1 MNRNKD
7 SDSYIKYISVIDLI
21 IKNSDEKNPITINQI
36 QDLIYDKGYDFKI
49 DFRIVK
55 KFVENYNNYYEDT
68 IIKAYKE
75 GRNNYF
81 YYENPNLDLMEAKSI
96 IDLVY
101 SSHFFTLKTKEN
113 YKKRMQDLF
122 SIHNQAYFQK
132 RLNLHVVKNE
142 NEQVFYQE
150 LEVITKAIKE
160 KKKIRFEYQKPSLTF
175 NEKHK
180 LTELAP
186 IDTVFSNNEYY
197 LLCQGAKDPNTCIQY
212 RLDYVKNVEIVKD
225 SDVKFD
231 DYQLNSF
238 EKKLNNMTYMYGE
251 GKIEVIELEFTPNV
265 YSNMIDK
272 FGKNIHPKK
281 INENL
286 YCVQVRHIINS
297 TFYSWIIGFGGR
309 IQIADNDVH
318 KKQFKDFLMEN
329 FINKNNAD

>member
-7 SDSYIKYISVIDLI
+7 HDSYIKYISVIDLI

-81 YYENPNLDLMEAKSI
+81 YYENPNLDLMEAKAI

-132 RLNLHVVKNE
+132 
-142 NEQVFYQE
+142 
-150 LEVITKAIKE
+150 
-160 KKKIRFEYQKPSLTF
+160 
-175 NEKHK
+175 
-180 LTELAP
+180 
-186 IDTVFSNNEYY
+186 
-197 LLCQGAKDPNTCIQY
+197 
-212 RLDYVKNVEIVKD
+212 
-225 SDVKFD
+225 SDRV
-231 DYQLNSF
+231 NSF
-238 EKKLNNMTYMYGE
+238 HKSLYNSYCYLNNLLIITQRNFS
-251 GKIEVIELEFTPNV
+251 I
-265 YSNMIDK
+265 
-272 FGKNIHPKK
+272 
-281 INENL
+281 L
-286 YCVQVRHIINS
+286 YN
-297 TFYSWIIGFGGR
+297 
-309 IQIADNDVH
+309 
-318 KKQFKDFLMEN
+318 
-329 FINKNNAD
+329 

>member
-1 MNRNKD
+1 MSRNKD
-7 SDSYIKYISVIDLI
+7 HDSYIKYISVIDLI

-36 QDLIYDKGYDFKI
+36 QDLIYEKGYDFKI

-55 KFVENYNNYYEDT
+55 KFVENYNDYYEDT
-68 IIKAYKE
+68 VIKAYKD
-75 GRNNYF
+75 GKYNYF
-81 YYENPNLDLMEAKSI
+81 YYENPNLDLMEAKAI

-113 YKKRMQDLF
+113 YKKRMEDLF

-160 KKKIRFEYQKPSLTF
+160 KKKIRFEYQKPTLEE
-175 NEKHK
+175 NQKPK
-180 LTELAP
+180 ITELAP

-212 RLDYVKNVEIVKD
+212 RLDYVKNVEIVKK
-225 SDVKFD
+225 SEVEFNPLEV
-231 DYQLNSF
+231 QSF
-238 EKKLNNMTYMYGE
+238 EEKLNNMTYMYGQ
-251 GKIEVIELEFTPNV
+251 GQLEVIELEFHPNV

-272 FGKNIHPKK
+272 FGKDIHPKK
-281 INENL
+281 INDDL
-286 YCVQVRHIINS
+286 YRVQVKHIINS

-309 IQIADNDVH
+309 IQIADNDKH
-318 KKQFKDFLMEN
+318 KKDFKEFLMNN
-329 FINKNNAD
+329 FINEK

>member
-7 SDSYIKYISVIDLI
+7 HDSYIKYISVIDLI

-68 IIKAYKE
+68 IIKTYKE

-81 YYENPNLDLMEAKSI
+81 YYENPNLDLMEAKAI

-197 LLCQGAKDPNTCIQY
+197 LLCQGAKDQNTCIQY
-212 RLDYVKNVEIVKD
+212 RLDYVKNVEIV
-225 SDVKFD
+225 
-231 DYQLNSF
+231 
-238 EKKLNNMTYMYGE
+238 
-251 GKIEVIELEFTPNV
+251 EFTPNV

>member
-1 MNRNKD
+1 
-7 SDSYIKYISVIDLI
+7 
-21 IKNSDEKNPITINQI
+21 
-36 QDLIYDKGYDFKI
+36 
-49 DFRIVK
+49 
-55 KFVENYNNYYEDT
+55 
-68 IIKAYKE
+68 
-75 GRNNYF
+75 
-81 YYENPNLDLMEAKSI
+81 
-96 IDLVY
+96 
-101 SSHFFTLKTKEN
+101 
-113 YKKRMQDLF
+113 MQDLF

-197 LLCQGAKDPNTCIQY
+197 LLCQGAKDQNTCIQY

-251 GKIEVIELEFTPNV
+251 GKIKVIELEFTPNV

-272 FGKNIHPKK
+272 FGKDIHPKK

>member
-1 MNRNKD
+1 MSRNKD
-7 SDSYIKYISVIDLI
+7 HDSYIKYISVIDLI

-36 QDLIYDKGYDFKI
+36 QDLIYEKGYDFKI

-55 KFVENYNNYYEDT
+55 KFVENYNDYYEDT
-68 IIKAYKE
+68 VIKAYKD
-75 GRNNYF
+75 GKYNYF
-81 YYENPNLDLMEAKSI
+81 YYENPNLDLMEAKAI

-113 YKKRMQDLF
+113 YKKRMEDLF

-160 KKKIRFEYQKPSLTF
+160 KKKIRFEYQKPTLE
-175 NEKHK
+175 EKQK
-180 LTELAP
+180 PKITELAP

-212 RLDYVKNVEIVKD
+212 RLDYVKNVEIVKK
-225 SDVKFD
+225 SEVEFNPLEV
-231 DYQLNSF
+231 QSF
-238 EKKLNNMTYMYGE
+238 EEKLNNMTYMYGQ
-251 GKIEVIELEFTPNV
+251 GQLEVIELEFHPSV

-272 FGKNIHPKK
+272 FGKDIHPKK
-281 INENL
+281 INDDL
-286 YCVQVRHIINS
+286 YCVQVKHIINS

-309 IQIADNDVH
+309 IQIADNAKH
-318 KKQFKDFLMEN
+318 KDDFKEFLMNN
-329 FINKNNAD
+329 FINEK

>member
-1 MNRNKD
+1 MKSITNGR
-7 SDSYIKYISVIDLI
+7 
-21 IKNSDEKNPITINQI
+21 EK
-36 QDLIYDKGYDFKI
+36 K
-49 DFRIVK
+49 
-55 KFVENYNNYYEDT
+55 
-68 IIKAYKE
+68 KE
-75 GRNNYF
+75 GKCMDLNK
-81 YYENPNLDLMEAKSI
+81 ENMTKIRYLITFAI
-96 IDLVY
+96 ILYLGVQNIHVVLGVLGLGWGLLFPFIVG
-101 SSHFFTLKTKEN
+101 SAMAFVLNVPMTFIERHLFGKAKEN

-212 RLDYVKNVEIVKD
+212 RLDYIKNVEIVKD

-272 FGKNIHPKK
+272 FGKDIHPKK

-286 YCVQVRHIINS
+286 YCVQVRLS
-297 TFYSWIIGFGGR
+297 MP
-309 IQIADNDVH
+309 
-318 KKQFKDFLMEN
+318 FLL
-329 FINKNNAD
+329 KCR

>member
-68 IIKAYKE
+68 IIKTYKE

-81 YYENPNLDLMEAKSI
+81 YYENPNLDLMEA
-96 IDLVY
+96 
-101 SSHFFTLKTKEN
+101 
-113 YKKRMQDLF
+113 
-122 SIHNQAYFQK
+122 
-132 RLNLHVVKNE
+132 
-142 NEQVFYQE
+142 
-150 LEVITKAIKE
+150 KAIKE

-197 LLCQGAKDPNTCIQY
+197 LLCQGAKDQNTCIQY

-251 GKIEVIELEFTPNV
+251 GKIEVIELEFTPSV

-272 FGKNIHPKK
+272 FGKDIHPKK

>member
-7 SDSYIKYISVIDLI
+7 HDSYIKYISVIDLI

-68 IIKAYKE
+68 IIKTYKE

-81 YYENPNLDLMEAKSI
+81 YYENPNLDLMEAKAI

-150 LEVITKAIKE
+150 LEVI
-160 KKKIRFEYQKPSLTF
+160 
-175 NEKHK
+175 
-180 LTELAP
+180 
-186 IDTVFSNNEYY
+186 SNNEYY

-318 KKQFKDFLMEN
+318 KKQFKDFSAL
-329 FINKNNAD
+329 FHLIYL

>member
-1 MNRNKD
+1 MLL
-7 SDSYIKYISVIDLI
+7 S
-21 IKNSDEKNPITINQI
+21 NS
-36 QDLIYDKGYDFKI
+36 
-49 DFRIVK
+49 
-55 KFVENYNNYYEDT
+55 ENYNNYYEDT
-68 IIKAYKE
+68 TIKTYKE

-81 YYENPNLDLMEAKSI
+81 YYENPNLDLMEAKAI

-197 LLCQGAKDPNTCIQY
+197 LLCQGAKDQNTCIQY

-272 FGKNIHPKK
+272 FGKDIHPKK